1 MILLENKLNA
11 KVGDKVQLKGEAAK
25 ILKLTMLVY
34 FVPFSFLL
42 LGIFG
47 GIKVFKDMGMANYEP
62 MSFLLG
68 IVGLVIGYGIV
79 RLVDKSFGKKENTT
93 VVMTK
98 II

>member
-1 MILLENKLNA
+1 M
-11 KVGDKVQLKGEAAK
+11 VQIKGQTGE

-34 FVPFSFLL
+34 FVPFAFLL

-47 GIKVFKDMGMANYEP
+47 GIKVFKNMGMANYEP
-62 MSFLLG
+62 MSFLSG

-79 RLVDKSFGKKENTT
+79 RLIDNSFGKKENTT